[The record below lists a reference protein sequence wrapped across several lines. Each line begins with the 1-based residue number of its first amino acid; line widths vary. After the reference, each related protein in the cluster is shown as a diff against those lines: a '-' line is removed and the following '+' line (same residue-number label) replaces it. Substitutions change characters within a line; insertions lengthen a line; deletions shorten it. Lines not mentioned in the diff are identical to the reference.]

1 MIELAEA
8 AKNLFGIGLT
18 SAQIAALERYEQE
31 LLEWNSRFNLTAIES
46 PDQVR
51 LKHFLDSFSCMLALR
66 GTPMKSVIDVGSGAG
81 FPGLPLKIINQQ
93 MRLTLVESVGKKAS
107 FCQHIIQ
114 SLKLEDVYVLQER
127 AEAVGQ
133 KAEYRERYDWA
144 LARAVA
150 STPVLLEYL
159 LPLVRVGGMVL
170 AMKGAAAPQEAR
182 SGERAMQVLG
192 GRLKG
197 IIPVA
202 LPGVD
207 DERYLVV
214 IEKFAATPPVYP
226 RRAGVPAKKPL

>member
-18 SAQIAALERYEQE
+18 SAQITALERYEQE

-114 SLKLEDVYVLQER
+114 TLKLEDVYVLQER

-133 KAEYRERYDWA
+133 KAEHRERYDWA

-150 STPVLLEYL
+150 STPESRFKRLCRIMGSLCFMNSAISSDL
-159 LPLVRVGGMVL
+159 TRTLVPTCSR
-170 AMKGAAAPQEAR
+170 
-182 SGERAMQVLG
+182 LG
-192 GRLKG
+192 RPGRLTTKG
-197 IIPVA
+197 GLRSIYWGGLCSASAV
-202 LPGVD
+202 
-207 DERYLVV
+207 
-214 IEKFAATPPVYP
+214 
-226 RRAGVPAKKPL
+226 